1 MQCSYKID
9 IVNMNKLA
17 KREEQVMQVLWDLEK
32 AFVKEIIEHFPDP
45 KPHYNTIST
54 IIRILQNK
62 GFVGHEAF
70 GKSHRYYPAI
80 SKEEYQQKA
89 LGEVVQNYFDN
100 SVPKLV
106 AYFAKQE
113 KISEEEL
120 EDIIRLIKTKK

>member
-1 MQCSYKID
+1 
-9 IVNMNKLA
+9 
-17 KREEQVMQVLWDLEK
+17 MQVLWDLEK